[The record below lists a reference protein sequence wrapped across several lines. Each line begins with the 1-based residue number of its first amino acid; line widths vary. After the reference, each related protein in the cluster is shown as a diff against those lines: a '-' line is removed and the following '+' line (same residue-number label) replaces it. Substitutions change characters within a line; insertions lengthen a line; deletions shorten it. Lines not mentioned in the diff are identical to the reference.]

1 MNQPTDEKPR
11 AFRAKKKKKKGL
23 SFSLKDL
30 GIWSATNEQYIST
43 AAAQLEPSSGIY

>member
-1 MNQPTDEKPR
+1 MVTYSEQ
-11 AFRAKKKKKKGL
+11 KKKKGL

-30 GIWSATNEQYIST
+30 GFWSAANEQYIST